1 MPSSRQ
7 PPSIPLIFTKICG
20 LTFSELRVKDEDEW
34 LFLIP
39 KPKARVRGWRLGCGS
54 PSLRDLEGGV
64 WGTGKCVSPGGIG
77 PPSSGVQDD
86 FSSDTA
92 GLWAPADRALAASHF
107 APGARPGRCHSN
119 GLDAQTLGRRRRRT
133 RPSPAP
139 EGWGGGGPEPNGTA
153 PSPDAGGGGGCF
165 QAW

>member
-1 MPSSRQ
+1 M
-7 PPSIPLIFTKICG
+7 
-20 LTFSELRVKDEDEW
+20 KDEDEW

-64 WGTGKCVSPGGIG
+64 WGTGKCVPWKGG
-77 PPSSGVQDD
+77 PLSSGAHDD
-86 FSSDTA
+86 FSSGPA
-92 GLWAPADRALAASHF
+92 GLWAPADRALAVSHF

-119 GLDAQTLGRRRRRT
+119 GLDAQTLGRRRRDPAFSRSRGVGRR
-133 RPSPAP
+133 RP
-139 EGWGGGGPEPNGTA
+139 GPGRRDCPL
-153 PSPDAGGGGGCF
+153 PRCQRRRRICF